1 MNRWLVSLLFVLTS
15 NTALGQLADVGLVNL
30 VSGDVTF
37 VPHAGAPSKVQP
49 FMKVR
54 DGDRIDVAAGAQVR
68 IVFFEGARQELW
80 VGPASFR
87 SRKAAAEPIS
97 GKATETMNLP
107 AGVPKR
113 MARVPEL
120 IQYAKLGGIQV
131 RGLTRQQQESLEQQS
146 TLANARA
153 IYEKMRQEMP
163 AIDITPELYLYS
175 ALYEFLVYDE
185 MKKVVVEMRRKQPD
199 NEDVKA
205 LDAWVTSRM
214 PR

>member
-1 MNRWLVSLLFVLTS
+1 MVRWLVSLLCVVMG
-15 NTALGQLADVGLVNL
+15 NTVHGQGADVGLVNL
-30 VSGDVTF
+30 VSGEVTF
-37 VPHAGAPSKVQP
+37 APQSGPPARVQA

-87 SRKAAAEPIS
+87 SRTSAAEPIS
-97 GKATETMNLP
+97 GRATETVNLP
-107 AGVPKR
+107 VGVPQR

-131 RGLTRQQQESLEQQS
+131 RSLTRQQQESLEQQS

-153 IYEKMRQEMP
+153 VYEKMRQEMP
-163 AIDITPELYLYS
+163 ATDITPELYFYS

-185 MKKVVVEMRRKQPD
+185 MKKIVVEMRRKQPE

-205 LDAWVTSRM
+205 LDAWVTNRM